1 MIKVLVSAL
10 CIVLAVLQYK
20 FWFGSDSI
28 LKVRALKRS
37 VHAQELELSKL
48 QLRNQQLIAK
58 IESIRGSPAAVEEQA
73 RYELGM
79 VKQGETYYQ
88 VVEPID

>member
-1 MIKVLVSAL
+1 MKGFVVAL
-10 CIVLAVLQYK
+10 CLVFCVLQYR

-28 LKVRALKRS
+28 IKVLALKRS
-37 VHAQELELSKL
+37 LHVQEQELNKL
-48 QLRNQQLIAK
+48 HLRNQQLIVK
-58 IESIRGSPAAVEEQA
+58 IESIRASPAAIEEQA

-88 VVEPID
+88 VVEPIE